1 MSQPT
6 STRRARSFPSEGS
19 VADGDRRKSGPFP
32 ELLAGDRRRGFA
44 ALIAAGI
51 GQGAALGGMTFLMK
65 AGLDRALAHPSADG
79 AALSAPVIFAGL
91 AIAAGAAGFLKWF
104 AHVEAERIGQ
114 SYAHALRMRLFRRLV
129 AAGEQPRKKRGAI
142 LLRISG
148 DLTPL
153 RQWVSRGISQLIVS
167 GLATT
172 LGLSALAWINAAIAA
187 AVALTLLFAA
197 FASLLISRKLERST
211 ADARRRRGKLAKQTG
226 ETISEADAFMEGR
239 PAREARR
246 LLRRSSRK
254 VRDALLGRAVYAGAL
269 RAVAE
274 SAGAFAGVAAIVVGV
289 GLTARAD
296 LSPGA
301 VMSAVFIAG
310 ALAPHAHAMSR
321 ALEYWTAAQVARKK
335 QIYLYDR
342 LAPARK

>member
-1 MSQPT
+1 MSRQT
-6 STRRARSFPSEGS
+6 SIRRVRSFPSEGPL
-19 VADGDRRKSGPFP
+19 ADGDRRKNSPFP

-44 ALIAAGI
+44 ALIAAGL

-65 AGLDRALAHPSADG
+65 AGLDRALAQSSAD
-79 AALSAPVIFAGL
+79 AAGLSAPAIFAGL
-91 AIAAGAAGFLKWF
+91 AIAAGAAGLLKWY

-129 AAGEQPRKKRGAI
+129 AAGEQPKKKRGAI

-167 GLATT
+167 GLAAA
-172 LGLSALAWINAAIAA
+172 LGLSALAWINATIAA
-187 AVALTLLFAA
+187 AVAITLALAA
-197 FASLLISRKLERST
+197 VGSLMISRKLGQST
-211 ADARRRRGKLAKQTG
+211 EDARRRRGKLANQTG
-226 ETISEADAFMEGR
+226 EAISESDAEAEGR
-239 PAREARR
+239 STREARR
-246 LLRRSSRK
+246 LLRRTSRK

-269 RAVAE
+269 RAIAE
-274 SAGAFAGVAAIVVGV
+274 SAGALAGVAAIVAGV
-289 GLTARAD
+289 GLTARAE
-296 LSPGA
+296 LNPGA

-321 ALEYWTAAQVARKK
+321 SLEYWTAAQVARKK
-335 QIYLYDR
+335 QIELYER
-342 LAPARK
+342 LTPARK